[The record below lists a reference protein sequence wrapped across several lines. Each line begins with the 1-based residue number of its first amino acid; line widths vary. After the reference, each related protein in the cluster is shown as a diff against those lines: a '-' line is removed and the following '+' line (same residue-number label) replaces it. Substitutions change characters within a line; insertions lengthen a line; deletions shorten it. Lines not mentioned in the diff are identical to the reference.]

1 MSDMDTF
8 NYRARAAQGRR
19 ALWGHESMC
28 LEYKEDNGYLKHS
41 DILSIEM
48 T

>member
-19 ALWGHESMC
+19 ALWGNKSMG
-28 LEYKEDNGYLKHS
+28 LEYKQDSGYLKHS
-41 DILSIEM
+41 DILPIEM